1 MRNNRRHIVIAIKKT
16 TYVECLRNVAFLM
29 AMKKAA
35 KEMRPFV
42 MHSYRLNKLSGAIRE
57 RFIQTSN

>member
-1 MRNNRRHIVIAIKKT
+1 MWSAP
-16 TYVECLRNVAFLM
+16 RNVAYLI

-57 RFIQTSN
+57 SIT